1 MDNSLPRE
9 TRLHKLRERR
19 NLKLTEVAEAVGI
32 APSSHS
38 AYENDENKDISLFA
52 LRALAKYYNVSADYL
67 IGLSDNEE
75 EILTPIETLHL
86 SDEAIHFL
94 KSGKINTFLLSK
106 IISHPS
112 FRRFMIDAEIYV
124 DRNAESAIQSMNSY
138 LESLRTSLLEEA
150 DADPEDLWMRTLKA
164 GQIDEDEY
172 FGHVI
177 NTDMMEILR
186 SIREEQ
192 KTDKTTVDTTV
203 AAEMEK
209 AVQEAKNLHGTPK
222 EKAIKVLCSRLG
234 IQYEH
239 FTDEEFAHFI
249 KVFESAKNLNLLLKG
264 NQRGK
269 SIGSH
274 SKRKGRG
281 KNKRL

>member
-1 MDNSLPRE
+1 M
-9 TRLHKLRERR
+9 
-19 NLKLTEVAEAVGI
+19 
-32 APSSHS
+32 
-38 AYENDENKDISLFA
+38 A
-52 LRALAKYYNVSADYL
+52 L
-67 IGLSDNEE
+67 
-75 EILTPIETLHL
+75 
-86 SDEAIHFL
+86 
-94 KSGKINTFLLSK
+94 
-106 IISHPS
+106 
-112 FRRFMIDAEIYV
+112 
-124 DRNAESAIQSMNSY
+124 
-138 LESLRTSLLEEA
+138 
-150 DADPEDLWMRTLKA
+150 
-164 GQIDEDEY
+164 
-172 FGHVI
+172 HVI

-234 IQYEH
+234 IQYEN

-269 SIGSH
+269 SVSSH

>member
-1 MDNSLPRE
+1 
-9 TRLHKLRERR
+9 
-19 NLKLTEVAEAVGI
+19 
-32 APSSHS
+32 
-38 AYENDENKDISLFA
+38 
-52 LRALAKYYNVSADYL
+52 
-67 IGLSDNEE
+67 
-75 EILTPIETLHL
+75 
-86 SDEAIHFL
+86 
-94 KSGKINTFLLSK
+94 
-106 IISHPS
+106 
-112 FRRFMIDAEIYV
+112 MIDAEIYV
-124 DRNAESAIQSMNSY
+124 DRNAESAIQNMNSY

-150 DADPEDLWMRTLKA
+150 VADTEDLWMRTLKA

-192 KTDKTTVDTTV
+192 KTDKTTVDTTTV

-234 IQYEH
+234 IQYEN

-269 SIGSH
+269 SVGSH

>member
-1 MDNSLPRE
+1 MFSHVRCQEEAGVGLVDGITFRSRE
-9 TRLHKLRERR
+9 VDKVL
-19 NLKLTEVAEAVGI
+19 AVFQHFGAAGLLASFVGKMGRCDGRSRCHCI
-32 APSSHS
+32 DP
-38 AYENDENKDISLFA
+38 DIGVDQA
-52 LRALAKYYNVSADYL
+52 HGN
-67 IGLSDNEE
+67 
-75 EILTPIETLHL
+75 IL
-86 SDEAIHFL
+86 
-94 KSGKINTFLLSK
+94 GQ
-106 IISHPS
+106 
-112 FRRFMIDAEIYV
+112 RIDGA
-124 DRNAESAIQSMNSY
+124 

-234 IQYEH
+234 IQYDD

-269 SIGSH
+269 SVGSH

>member
-32 APSSHS
+32 APSSLS

-209 AVQEAKNLHGTPK
+209 TVQEAKNLHGTPK

-234 IQYEH
+234 IQYEN

-269 SIGSH
+269 SVGSH

>member
-32 APSSHS
+32 APSSLS

-52 LRALAKYYNVSADYL
+52 LRALAKYYNVSVDYL

-112 FRRFMIDAEIYV
+112 FRRFMIDAEIDG
-124 DRNAESAIQSMNSY
+124 DRNAES
-138 LESLRTSLLEEA
+138 
-150 DADPEDLWMRTLKA
+150 ADPEDLWMRTLKA

-172 FGHVI
+172 FSHVI

-186 SIREEQ
+186 SIRREQ
-192 KTDKTTVDTTV
+192 KTDKTTVDTTI

-234 IQYEH
+234 IQYDN

-269 SIGSH
+269 SVGSH

-281 KNKRL
+281 

>member
-32 APSSHS
+32 APSSLS

-52 LRALAKYYNVSADYL
+52 LRALAKYYNVSVDYL

-150 DADPEDLWMRTLKA
+150 DADP
-164 GQIDEDEY
+164 
-172 FGHVI
+172 
-177 NTDMMEILR
+177 
-186 SIREEQ
+186 
-192 KTDKTTVDTTV
+192 
-203 AAEMEK
+203 
-209 AVQEAKNLHGTPK
+209 
-222 EKAIKVLCSRLG
+222 
-234 IQYEH
+234 
-239 FTDEEFAHFI
+239 
-249 KVFESAKNLNLLLKG
+249 
-264 NQRGK
+264 
-269 SIGSH
+269 
-274 SKRKGRG
+274 
-281 KNKRL
+281 